1 MQAGSYCGSSTGER
15 ASERPNELRRR
26 LAVNQF
32 GRAHRRFESWRSH
45 IRKRDDGTRMPPS
58 PNWSGTG
65 LLSRRES
72 VRVRP
77 AAHIQRGGQKL

>member
-1 MQAGSYCGSSTGER
+1 MQPGSYCGSSSGER
-15 ASERPNELRRR
+15 ASERQRR

-32 GRAHRRFESWRSH
+32 GRESMRRFESCRSH
-45 IRKRDDGTRMPPS
+45 RSKRVDGHRVPSS

-77 AAHIQRGGQKL
+77 AATTLSEGQKL